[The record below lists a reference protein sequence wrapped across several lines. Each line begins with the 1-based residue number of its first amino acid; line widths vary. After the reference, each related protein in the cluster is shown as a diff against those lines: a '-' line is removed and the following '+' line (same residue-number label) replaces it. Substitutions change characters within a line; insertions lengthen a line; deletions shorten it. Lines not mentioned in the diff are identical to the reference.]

1 MMRDF
6 ALRIV
11 GTMRLD
17 AATYEGIEADPGAI
31 RQAAAVVVAFAV
43 AAGVGLTWPSPAPG
57 ALALAVA
64 ASLAGWL
71 SWAALVYYIGVNV
84 FPGPDTRSDL
94 GQLARTIGFSA
105 APGVFL
111 LLLGL
116 PVSRPIV
123 FLTISLWMLASMV
136 VAVRQAL
143 DFTETARAVGVCAAG
158 WLLVALVAL
167 GLGFLFG
174 PTVS

>member
-1 MMRDF
+1 MMREF
-6 ALRIV
+6 TQRIV

-17 AATYEGIEADPGAI
+17 AGTYEDIEADPGAI
-31 RQAAAVVVAFAV
+31 GQAATVVVAFAV
-43 AAGVGLTWPSPAPG
+43 AAGVGMTWPSPAPG
-57 ALALAVA
+57 ALALAVT
-64 ASLAGWL
+64 ASLVGWL

-84 FPGPDTRSDL
+84 FPGRDTKSDL

-111 LLLGL
+111 VLLGL

-143 DFTETARAVGVCAAG
+143 DFNQTARAVMVCAAG

-167 GLGFLFG
+167 GLGLLWG
-174 PTVS
+174 PAVS

>member
-1 MMRDF
+1 MREF
-6 ALRIV
+6 AQRVL

-17 AATYEGIEADPGAI
+17 AATYEGIEADPRAI
-31 RQAAAVVVAFAV
+31 NQAVLVVVAFAV
-43 AAGVGLTWPSPAPG
+43 AAGVGMTWPSPAPS
-57 ALALAVA
+57 ALAIAIA
-64 ASLAGWL
+64 ASLTGWF
-71 SWAALVYYIGVNV
+71 SWAALVYYLGVHV
-84 FPGPDTRSDL
+84 FPGPDTRGDI

-111 LLLGL
+111 VLLGL

-143 DFTETARAVGVCAAG
+143 DFTQTTRAIGVCAAG

-167 GLGFLFG
+167 VIGLVFG
-174 PTVS
+174 PAVS